1 MIQDIN
7 PHKLHNEYDPDARA
21 QENSPILNIHNG
33 KILVHTEKFDNH
45 IIAFPLKKEMPEGL
59 EYTYLFKV
67 DDIEY
72 FLWNEELREDL
83 IPEGYAYVEE
93 RSIRKAGNGP
103 CEEVFSATTGKHLS
117 DWYRDTRFCGRCGT
131 RMALHDKERAMSCPA
146 CGYVSYP
153 RIMPAV
159 IVDVKNGDQLLLTKY
174 RTGFAYNALIAGFTE
189 IGETVEETVMREVM
203 EETGIRV
210 KNIRYYKSQPWGTA
224 NDLLLGF
231 YCEVDGDDT
240 ITMDCHELKY
250 AKWVQREEI
259 VLQPGNFSLTNE
271 MMRRFKE
278 GDEV

>member
-59 EYTYLFKV
+59 EYIYLFKV

-72 FLWNEELREDL
+72 FLWNEELPEDL
-83 IPEGYAYVEE
+83 LPEGYAYVEE
-93 RSIRKAGNGP
+93 RSIRKEGNGP

-131 RMALHDKERAMSCPA
+131 KMVLHDKERAMRCPSCR
-146 CGYVSYP
+146 YVAYP

-159 IVDVKNGDQLLLTKY
+159 IVGVKNRDQLLLTRY

-189 IGETVEETVMREVM
+189 IGENSRRN
-203 EETGIRV
+203 G
-210 KNIRYYKSQPWGTA
+210 
-224 NDLLLGF
+224 
-231 YCEVDGDDT
+231 
-240 ITMDCHELKY
+240 Y
-250 AKWVQREEI
+250 A
-259 VLQPGNFSLTNE
+259 
-271 MMRRFKE
+271 
-278 GDEV
+278 

>member
-59 EYTYLFKV
+59 EYIYLFKV

-72 FLWNEELREDL
+72 FLWNEELPEDL
-83 IPEGYAYVEE
+83 LPEGYAYVEE
-93 RSIRKAGNGP
+93 RSIRKEDNGP

-131 RMALHDKERAMSCPA
+131 KMVLHDKERAMRCPSCR
-146 CGYVSYP
+146 YVAYP

-159 IVDVKNGDQLLLTKY
+159 IVGVKNRDQLLLTRY

-240 ITMDCHELKY
+240 ITMDRHELKY
-250 AKWVQREEI
+250 AKWVQREKI
-259 VLQPGNFSLTNE
+259 VLQPGKFSLTNE